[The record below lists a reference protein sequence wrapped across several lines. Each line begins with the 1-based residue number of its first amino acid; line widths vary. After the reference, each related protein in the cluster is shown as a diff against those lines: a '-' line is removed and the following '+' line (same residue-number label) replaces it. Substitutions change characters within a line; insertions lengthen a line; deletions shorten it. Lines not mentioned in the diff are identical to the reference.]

1 MRLSTT
7 SFSSLRIFF
16 LFSFST
22 GFLTILLFTVVTG
35 VASLLIRTH
44 LQLAEDTT
52 AWQVSMLGLVMSSI
66 TSTAWVTT
74 NPQLSRFTVD
84 KIKGLVC
91 PGQL

>member
-1 MRLSTT
+1 MRLLTT
-7 SFSSLRIFF
+7 SFSSLRIF
-16 LFSFST
+16 LLLSFST